1 MKMKKF
7 KWSSIPIYFL
17 LISFALT
24 IVLSFLLVVSVS
36 LTSQQDISTYGFMLW
51 PKKIDFSAYQYA
63 FENMTGIFNAYK
75 ISIIYTVVGTF
86 LSVLIMSMLAYALSR
101 KEFVLRKGLAFYVF
115 FTMLFSG
122 GLTPSYIL
130 ITQYLQIQN
139 TIWVLILPTLV
150 NCFHVI
156 MLRTFFQQVPQ
167 SLFESAK
174 LDGASEFRMF
184 FNIAIPLSKS
194 VIATVA
200 FMGVITRWN
209 DWFAPKLYISEE
221 ELYPIQYILQSMLAN
236 VQFALDMM
244 EQMPTTISAIDVPQ
258 ENLRMAL
265 MVITSAPML
274 FVFPFF
280 QKYFVRGITVGSIK
294 G

>member
-1 MKMKKF
+1 MKKKKF

>member
-1 MKMKKF
+1 
-7 KWSSIPIYFL
+7 
-17 LISFALT
+17 
-24 IVLSFLLVVSVS
+24 
-36 LTSQQDISTYGFMLW
+36 
-51 PKKIDFSAYQYA
+51 
-63 FENMTGIFNAYK
+63 
-75 ISIIYTVVGTF
+75 
-86 LSVLIMSMLAYALSR
+86 
-101 KEFVLRKGLAFYVF
+101 
-115 FTMLFSG
+115 
-122 GLTPSYIL
+122 
-130 ITQYLQIQN
+130 
-139 TIWVLILPTLV
+139 
-150 NCFHVI
+150 

>member
-130 ITQYLQIQN
+130 ITQYL
-139 TIWVLILPTLV
+139 
-150 NCFHVI
+150 
-156 MLRTFFQQVPQ
+156 
-167 SLFESAK
+167 
-174 LDGASEFRMF
+174 
-184 FNIAIPLSKS
+184 
-194 VIATVA
+194 
-200 FMGVITRWN
+200 
-209 DWFAPKLYISEE
+209 
-221 ELYPIQYILQSMLAN
+221 
-236 VQFALDMM
+236 
-244 EQMPTTISAIDVPQ
+244 
-258 ENLRMAL
+258 
-265 MVITSAPML
+265 
-274 FVFPFF
+274 
-280 QKYFVRGITVGSIK
+280 
-294 G
+294 

>member
-1 MKMKKF
+1 MKKF

>member
-1 MKMKKF
+1 MKKF
-7 KWSSIPIYFL
+7 KWSSIPIYIL

-24 IVLSFLLVVSVS
+24 IVLSFLLVISVS

-63 FENMTGIFNAYK
+63 FENMSGIFNAYK